1 MKGLWNLIKSQNL
14 LKYQSIK
21 KFLMQKFEGRI
32 SLHWNVKVKIAL
44 LAILKTKSLRTQ
56 EDKKTNALNSET

>member
-1 MKGLWNLIKSQNL
+1 
-14 LKYQSIK
+14 
-21 KFLMQKFEGRI
+21 MQKFEGRI